1 MITKHALEQM
11 RAARPI
17 TNAELTYTI
26 GGTVEAQVRST
37 VEIERLAR
45 IQAGDICLQQALHKL
60 RHDQA
65 KAFNHGI
72 AKQHFNKSTQEI

>member
-17 TNAELTYTI
+17 SNAELHYTI
-26 GGTVEAQVRST
+26 EGTIETQVRST

-45 IQAGDICLQQALHKL
+45 IQEGDVCLQQALHKL
-60 RHDQA
+60 RHDQT
-65 KAFNHGI
+65 KAFNHGT
-72 AKQHFNKSTQEI
+72 AKQKFNKITQEI